1 MTLTCPECSRT
12 GFSRLTR
19 HLSQAHGLGRDAVL
33 SKYPDI
39 TLEVIPVGGVRCS
52 SCGVPVEGCSPRAV
66 YVKCDAC
73 RQPDPNAN
81 REVVTCA
88 ECGHG
93 ARTLHPH
100 LRAVHGMTTDD
111 YRAKHPGAL
120 LDVPGRR
127 ARSESCKEKMSVAST
142 RRWAVPGAR
151 EEQSRKGLVCA
162 SAWRGKPR
170 SEEHRRRI
178 GDAVRGTTLNLTD
191 EQRKARGERGGAVL
205 RAIWS
210 DPSRRK
216 NLTPKLSTAQKQR
229 YAANPLTHGWGNPDT
244 RAKSLASRIRNGTLA
259 PQGGGRGI
267 CGWRVGIPHYCRST
281 TEANF
286 ARVLML
292 EGIPYEYE
300 PHLFR
305 LSSGSHYLPD
315 FRLARPLEGIVPAG
329 WVELKGW
336 RHADGS
342 LPNGVSEKVAEFTA
356 MTGEPVCVL
365 TMHDEGWRNLEARYA
380 AVIPLWETPTRNLR
394 THPDVFGR
402 VMSVSADAERP

>member
-12 GFSRLTR
+12 GFTRLTR

-33 SKYPDI
+33 AKYPDI
-39 TLEVIPVGGVRCS
+39 TLEVIPVGGIRCS

-73 RQPDPNAN
+73 RKPDPNAN

-127 ARSESCKEKMSVAST
+127 ARSESCREKQSEAAT
-142 RRWAVPGAR
+142 RRWAVPGAK
-151 EEQSRKGLVCA
+151 EEQSERCKVHAAWKGKRLSV
-162 SAWRGKPR
+162 SHRQRIGEGGRGKR
-170 SEEHRRRI
+170 H
-178 GDAVRGTTLNLTD
+178 DLTD
-191 EQRKARGERGGAVL
+191 EQRRANGQRGAAAL
-205 RAIWS
+205 HALWS
-210 DPSRRK
+210 DPDRRTA
-216 NLTPKLSTAQKQR
+216 LTGKISANTRAR
-229 YAANPLTHGWGNPDT
+229 YAANPAAHGWGNPDT

-267 CGWRVGIPHYCRST
+267 CGWRVDIPHYCRST

-286 ARVLML
+286 ARVLMHK
-292 EGIPYEYE
+292 GIPYEYE

-305 LSSGSHYLPD
+305 LESGSYYTPD
-315 FRLARPLEGIVPAG
+315 FRLTRPLEGIAPAG

-336 RHADGS
+336 RYPDGS
-342 LPNGVSEKVAEFTA
+342 LPNGVSEKVSEFTRQ
-356 MTGEPVCVL
+356 TGESVFVL
-365 TMHDEGWRNLEARYA
+365 TMHDAAWKELEARYA
-380 AVIPLWETPTRNLR
+380 GALPMWETPTRNLR
-394 THPDVFGR
+394 THPDVFR
-402 VMSVSADAERP
+402 CP